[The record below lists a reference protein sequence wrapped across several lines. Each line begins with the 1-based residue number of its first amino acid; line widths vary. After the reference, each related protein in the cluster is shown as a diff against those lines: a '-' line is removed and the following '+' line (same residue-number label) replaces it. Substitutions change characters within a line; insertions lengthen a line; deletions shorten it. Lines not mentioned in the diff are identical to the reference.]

1 MNPAVGCHYF
11 PPGLQLPPQP
21 LRRLLPILLLGKQRH
36 DGCEQF
42 AWDCYPTASRLRFES
57 GPFCESSTLTTRSP
71 SHRSGCG
78 SMNKSNKNKQKHC
91 PHNEILYLVICHDRR
106 PDPVHHWSVH
116 AGCWHY
122 VDGHFAYCRSSFCS
136 RRSRP
141 RKIFKHTTS
150 LKSSTGIV
158 NRTCWGYNTRRGW
171 LLTFLATFLPQ
182 VIKICSSMS
191 KLQIIKPKKWQTCWR
206 RSISCYLL

>member
-1 MNPAVGCHYF
+1 MGVNSLPKTVTRQRRDCDLNP
-11 PPGLQLPPQP
+11 
-21 LRRLLPILLLGKQRH
+21 
-36 DGCEQF
+36 
-42 AWDCYPTASRLRFES
+42 
-57 GPFCESSTLTTRSP
+57 GPSVPESSTLTTRSP

-91 PHNEILYLVICHDRR
+91 PHNETPQKGANSPYRDTIPCYLPWSQTRSSAPLIC
-106 PDPVHHWSVH
+106 
-116 AGCWHY
+116 ACWHY

-141 RKIFKHTTS
+141 RKIFKHATS

-182 VIKICSSMS
+182 IIKICSSMS
-191 KLQIIKPKKWQTCWR
+191 KLQIIKPKKWQMCWR
-206 RSISCYLL
+206 RSISCYLLYACTDHRMSL